1 MAMAGSKAACHSNGR
16 PLGLPCGFP
25 ATAMY
30 VNAAFYVGEN
40 AVALFRVPGRIT
52 LWHNP
57 YNDLGDWHPKRLI
70 NIRSAAAAF
79 FPKRR
84 THEEIK

>member
-1 MAMAGSKAACHSNGR
+1 MAMARSKAARHSNG
-16 PLGLPCGFP
+16 PLVGLPCGFP

-30 VNAAFYVGEN
+30 VNAVFYVGEN
-40 AVALFRVPGRIT
+40 AVALFRVPGRIA